1 MAVLPAVAAGLSLV
15 TTVFPGILG
24 GGQADGV
31 AETPLLESPKDSL
44 IDQQIVAQTE
54 KNREL
59 RRASAS
65 TQKTITNIQDNPI
78 GEDSLLRL
86 VAEGRNI

>member
-1 MAVLPAVAAGLSLV
+1 MGALPAIAAGFSLV
-15 TTVFPGILG
+15 QGVFPGLLG
-24 GGQADGV
+24 GGQAAQPPQLD
-31 AETPLLESPKDSL
+31 ATKSSI
-44 IDQQIVAQTE
+44 IDDQIAAQTE

-59 RRASAS
+59 RRASAG

-86 VAEGRNI
+86 VAEGRNN